1 MFKSRKRPSSLIK
14 KAQES
19 DSSSDQEEKNTDKSQ
34 AQKKRKPQSFA
45 TSASQ
50 VRVTYQSSGT
60 AASLSN
66 NMSTRQLDVDG
77 ILAGQ
82 DAEKLDFLNDSSYKG
97 LKGYKE
103 YIKDPTIRIGPS
115 KSMTN
120 VRISSRFDYAPDVC
134 KDYKETGF
142 CGYGDSCKFLHDRG
156 DYKHGWQI
164 DREYALEQEK
174 KAEEALDRF
183 HHLKE
188 GVGRMQEQ
196 DIESDS
202 ELAFECPICN
212 GEFKAPII
220 TKCGHHFCEAC
231 ILQHYKKKSKCF
243 VCGENLGGIFNCA
256 LDLEKR
262 IAKRK
267 AAITQ
272 KEEESKEKVAELQKQ
287 QDHSFSKA

>member
-1 MFKSRKRPSSLIK
+1 MFKPKKRPLALIK
-14 KAQES
+14 KKLETE
-19 DSSSDQEEKNTDKSQ
+19 SSSDQEEKCDHILP
-34 AQKKRKPQSFA
+34 AQKKKKSKV
-45 TSASQ
+45 SQ
-50 VRVTYQSSGT
+50 VKVTYQSSGT

-82 DAEKLDFLNDSSYKG
+82 EAEKLDFLNDSSYKG

-120 VRISSRFDYAPDVC
+120 VRISSRFDYAPDIC
-134 KDYKETGF
+134 KDYKETGS

-164 DREYALEQEK
+164 DREFALEQEK

-188 GVGRMQEQ
+188 GVGGMEEQ

-212 GEFKAPII
+212 SEFKAPVV

-231 ILQHYKKKSKCF
+231 ILKHFQKKSKCF
-243 VCGENLGGIFNCA
+243 VCGESLGGIFNCA
-256 LDLEKR
+256 LDLAKR
-262 IAKRK
+262 IAQRK
-267 AAITQ
+267 EAITQ
-272 KEEESKEKVAELQKQ
+272 KEQESKEKVQALQKQ
-287 QDHSFSKA
+287 QDLLSPTAL

>member
-1 MFKSRKRPSSLIK
+1 MFKPKKRPSALK
-14 KAQES
+14 KKQES
-19 DSSSDQEEKNTDKSQ
+19 DASAEEEKDADIPKV
-34 AQKKRKPQSFA
+34 QKKRKRDV
-45 TSASQ
+45 SQ
-50 VRVTYQSSGT
+50 VTVTYQSSGT

-82 DAEKLDFLNDSSYKG
+82 EAEKLDFLNDSSYKG

-164 DREYALEQEK
+164 DREYALEQER

-188 GVGRMQEQ
+188 GIGGMQEQ
-196 DIESDS
+196 EIESDS

-212 GEFKAPII
+212 SEFKAPVV
-220 TKCGHHFCEAC
+220 TKCGHHFCETC
-231 ILQHYKKKSKCF
+231 ILKHFQKKSKCF
-243 VCGENLGGIFNCA
+243 VCGESLGGIFNCA

-267 AAITQ
+267 EAIAKKEQESLEKAQALQ
-272 KEEESKEKVAELQKQ
+272 KE
-287 QDHSFSKA
+287 QDLLSTPTAL